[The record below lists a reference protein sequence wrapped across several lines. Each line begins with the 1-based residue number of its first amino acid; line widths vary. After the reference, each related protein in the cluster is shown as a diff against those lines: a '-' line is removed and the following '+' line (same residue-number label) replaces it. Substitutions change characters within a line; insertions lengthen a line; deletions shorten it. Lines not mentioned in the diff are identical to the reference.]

1 MAAIMIPDPAPV
13 SRPSF
18 AIPSEKMPGNMIE
31 LHRPTRR
38 MLHIETGPVPSIE
51 MVTSVAALCDIR
63 LRNWIK
69 QNRIEL
75 VNFHD
80 ALYATDEYQNHLRII
95 GSDLYIRR
103 NDCQGCQLPATRNL
117 MARSASSQKAEKPQS
132 TKRPS

>member
-1 MAAIMIPDPAPV
+1 
-13 SRPSF
+13 
-18 AIPSEKMPGNMIE
+18 
-31 LHRPTRR
+31 

-80 ALYATDEYQNHLRII
+80 ALYATDEYQNHLRLI
-95 GSDLYIRR
+95 GSDLYMHRK
-103 NDCQGCQLPATRNL
+103 AYASENL
-117 MARSASSQKAEKPQS
+117 FKKPL
-132 TKRPS
+132 RAVCNIV